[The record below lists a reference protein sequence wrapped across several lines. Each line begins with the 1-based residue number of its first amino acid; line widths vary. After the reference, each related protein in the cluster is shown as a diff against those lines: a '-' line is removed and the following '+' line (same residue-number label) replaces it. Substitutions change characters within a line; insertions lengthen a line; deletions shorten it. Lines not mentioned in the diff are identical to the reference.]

1 MYVFRYMCHEHLPN
15 PRRRP
20 SKQHPVDAGGHTR
33 HQLLNSHVPQ
43 RLCAAAAAEARAAL
57 ASPGV
62 PGVVRRGQK
71 CGKGHDGGL
80 EVSAVAPVG
89 EEKTLRTATR
99 ARGGSGTL

>member
-1 MYVFRYMCHEHLPN
+1 MCHEHLPN

-20 SKQHPVDAGGHTR
+20 SKQQPVNAGGHTR
-33 HQLLNSHVPQ
+33 HQLVHSHAPQ